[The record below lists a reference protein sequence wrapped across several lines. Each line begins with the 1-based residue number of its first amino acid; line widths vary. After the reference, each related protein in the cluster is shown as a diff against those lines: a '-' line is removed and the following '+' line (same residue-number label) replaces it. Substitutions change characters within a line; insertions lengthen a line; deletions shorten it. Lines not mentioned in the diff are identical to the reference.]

1 MEEKALHFDINFQ
14 IYDNV
19 RPGYPNEIY
28 ETISNYGK
36 FSKISN
42 FLEIGAGNG
51 IASQEIYKKW
61 APKLTLIEPGN
72 NLCDLL
78 KSKFGNIKNIE
89 IHNTTFENYQSEILY
104 DAIFSATAF
113 HWVDLSIKYKKSYE
127 MLKNNG
133 LLILYWNNYGIEN
146 VKVAE
151 EIQKI
156 YIKYGRGINNPKSI
170 YETQLEKIED
180 RKKEIQNS
188 GYFKILEH
196 KIVKHD
202 KEYKSND
209 YIHLLK
215 TFSDHEKMEERFF
228 EEIMTIIQNNENRI
242 DVRIITNLEI
252 AVKI

>member
-14 IYDNV
+14 IYDKV
-19 RPGYPNEIY
+19 RPGYQNEIY
-28 ETISNYGK
+28 ETISNYGE
-36 FSKISN
+36 FTKISN
-42 FLEIGAGNG
+42 ILEIGTGNG

-61 APKLTLIEPGN
+61 SPKLTLIEPGK
-72 NLCDLL
+72 NLYDLL
-78 KSKFGNIKNIE
+78 KSKFGNIKDIK

-113 HWVDLSIKYKKSYE
+113 HWVDLSVKYKKSYE

-146 VKVAE
+146 VRVAE

-156 YIKYGRGINNPKSI
+156 YVKYGHGTNDSKSV
-170 YETQLEKIED
+170 YKLQLEKIEE
-180 RKKEIQNS
+180 RKNEIQKS
-188 GYFKILEH
+188 GYFEILEH
-196 KIVKHD
+196 KIVKYV
-202 KEYKSND
+202 KEYESND

-228 EEIMTIIQNNENRI
+228 EEIMSIIQNNENRI